1 MAKGGRFL
9 DRKYEEVREMRNA
22 ESVLAVIRQRGE
34 RQLPLDDVYRQLF
47 NPALY
52 REAYGKIYRNQGA
65 MTKGVTGETADGMS
79 ERKIA
84 HIIELL
90 RYERYRWN
98 PARRVYIEKKDSKK
112 KRPLGI
118 PTWSDKLLQEVI
130 RTILN
135 AYYEPQFSDSSH
147 GFRPGRGC
155 HTALQKIDR
164 TWKGTTW
171 FIEGDISGCFDHTDH
186 ARLMGFLREKIV
198 DNRFTLLIERL
209 LKAGYL
215 EEWKHH
221 ATLSGT
227 PQGGIVSP
235 ILANIYLDRLDQ
247 FVERTLVPMYD
258 RGEKRVHN
266 NVYNTLASR
275 RFKLRRKGEGEEADA
290 VLREM
295 RKLPSYEP
303 NDPNY
308 RRLRYVRY
316 ADDFLLGFTGPRAE
330 AEEIKQK
337 LSAFLRHELKLTLSA
352 EKTLITHG
360 LTDAARFLG
369 YEVKTTL
376 HGGRTFG
383 RNRQRQSGTISL
395 LVPRDVITAK
405 MRNYSRNGKLLHRA
419 ELLNNSTF
427 DIITQ
432 YQQTYRGLAQYYV
445 LAHNRAKRFGP
456 LKWYMETSLT
466 KTLASKQKISVQQ
479 VYTRYRATIINE
491 HGSYKGL
498 KAVVNREGK
507 APLVAYWGGISCARV
522 KNIGLVVMHDQ
533 PAQLRNTHSELVQ
546 RLLADT
552 CEICGSQGNV
562 EVHHTNKLRNL
573 QAQGKRELPYWKQVM
588 ITRQRRTLVLCKK
601 CHTDMHAGRLDGKP
615 DTGNGRAG

>member
-1 MAKGGRFL
+1 
-9 DRKYEEVREMRNA
+9 MRNA

-34 RQLPLDDVYRQLF
+34 RQVPLDDVYRQLF

-52 REAYGKIYRNQGA
+52 REAYGKIYRNHGA
-65 MTKGVTGETADGMS
+65 MTKGVTSETADGMS

-84 HIIELL
+84 QIIELL
-90 RYERYRWN
+90 RHERYRWN
-98 PARRVYIEKKDSKK
+98 PARRVFIEKKDAKK

-135 AYYEPQFSDSSH
+135 AYYEPQFSERSH

-171 FIEGDISGCFDHTDH
+171 FIEGDISGCFDYINH

-198 DNRFTLLIERL
+198 DNRFTLLIESL

-215 EEWKHH
+215 EEWKYN

-247 FVERTLVPMYD
+247 FVERTLVPMYN
-258 RGEKRVHN
+258 RAGRRTHN

-275 RFKLRRKGEGEEADA
+275 RLKLRRKGKREEADT
-290 VLREM
+290 VLREL
-295 RKLPSYEP
+295 RKLPSHDP

-337 LSAFLRHELKLTLSA
+337 LSAFLRNELELTLSA

-383 RNRQRQSGTISL
+383 RYRQRQSGTISL

-405 MRNYSRNGKLLHRA
+405 MRDYSRNGKPLHRA
-419 ELLNNSTF
+419 ELLNNSVF

-432 YQQTYRGLAQYYV
+432 YQQTYRGLAQYYA
-445 LAHNRAKRFGP
+445 LAHNRSKRFGP
-456 LKWYMETSLT
+456 LKWFMETSLT

-479 VYTRYRATIINE
+479 VYTRYRATIVNE

-498 KAVVNREGK
+498 KVVVNREGK
-507 APLVAYWGGISCARV
+507 ASLVAYWGGISCARV
-522 KNIGLVVMHDQ
+522 KNLGSVVMDDQ

-546 RLLADT
+546 RLLAET
-552 CEICGSQGNV
+552 CEICGSQGDV
-562 EVHHTNKLRNL
+562 EVHHINKLRNL
-573 QAQGKRELPYWKQVM
+573 QAQGKRALPYWKQVM
-588 ITRQRRTLVLCKK
+588 ITRRRKTLVLCKK
-601 CHTDMHAGRLDGKP
+601 CHTDLHAGRLDGKP
-615 DTGNGRAG
+615 DTGNWRAG

>member
-9 DRKYEEVREMRNA
+9 DGEHEEVREMRNA

-52 REAYGKIYRNQGA
+52 RKAYGKIYRNHGA
-65 MTKGVTGETADGMS
+65 MTKGVTSETADGMS

-84 HIIELL
+84 QIIELL
-90 RYERYRWN
+90 RHERYRWN

-135 AYYEPQFSDSSH
+135 AYYEPQFSESSH

-155 HTALQKIDR
+155 HTALWKIDR

-171 FIEGDISGCFDHTDH
+171 FIEGDISGCFDHIDH
-186 ARLMGFLREKIV
+186 ARLMDILREKIV
-198 DNRFTLLIERL
+198 DNRFTLLIEAL

-215 EEWKHH
+215 EEWSHN

-235 ILANIYLDRLDQ
+235 ILANVYLDRLDQ
-247 FVERTLVPMYD
+247 FVARTLVPMYN
-258 RGEKRVHN
+258 RGEKRTHN
-266 NVYNTLASR
+266 RVYNMLAAR
-275 RFKLRRKGEGEEADA
+275 RLKRRRKGKEEEAEA
-290 VLREM
+290 ILREM
-295 RKLPSYEP
+295 RKLPAL
-303 NDPNY
+303 DPDDPHY
-308 RRLRYVRY
+308 RRLRYIRY

-337 LSAFLRHELKLTLSA
+337 LSEFLGTELELTLSD
-352 EKTLITHG
+352 EKTRITHA

-376 HGGRTFG
+376 HDGRAFG
-383 RNRQRQSGTISL
+383 QNRQRQSGTISL
-395 LVPRDVITAK
+395 LVPRDVITVK
-405 MRNYSRNGKLLHRA
+405 MRDYCRKGKPLHRA
-419 ELLNNSTF
+419 ELLNNSVF

-432 YQQTYRGLAQYYV
+432 YQQVYRGLAQYYA
-445 LAHNRAKRFGP
+445 LAHNRSKRFGP
-456 LKWYMETSLT
+456 LKWVMETSLT
-466 KTLASKQKISVQQ
+466 KTLASKQKISVQK
-479 VYTRYRATIINE
+479 VYNRYRATIVNE
-491 HGSYKGL
+491 HGTYKGL
-498 KAVVNREGK
+498 KAVVKREGK
-507 APLVAYWGGISCARV
+507 EPLVAYWGGISCARV
-522 KNIGLVVMHDQ
+522 RNIALVVMNDR
-533 PAQLRNTHSELVQ
+533 PAQLRNTHSELIQ
-546 RLLADT
+546 RLLAET
-552 CEICGSQGNV
+552 CEHCGSQGDV
-562 EVHHTNKLRNL
+562 EVHHINKLRNL
-573 QAQGKRELPYWKQVM
+573 QAQGKRELPPWKQVM
-588 ITRQRRTLVLCKK
+588 ITRQRKTLVLCKK
-601 CHTDMHAGRLDGKP
+601 CHTELHAGRLNGKP
-615 DTGNGRAG
+615 DMRNGRAG

>member
-1 MAKGGRFL
+1 
-9 DRKYEEVREMRNA
+9 MRNA

-52 REAYGKIYRNQGA
+52 REAYGKIYRNHGA
-65 MTKGVTGETADGMS
+65 MTKGVTSETADGMS

-84 HIIELL
+84 QIIELL
-90 RYERYRWN
+90 RHERYRWN
-98 PARRVYIEKKDSKK
+98 PARRVFIEKKGAKK

-135 AYYEPQFSDSSH
+135 AYYEPQFSELSH

-171 FIEGDISGCFDHTDH
+171 FIEGDISGCFDHIDH
-186 ARLMGFLREKIV
+186 VRLMGFLREKIV
-198 DNRFTLLIERL
+198 DNRFTLLIESL

-215 EEWKHH
+215 EEWKYN

-247 FVERTLVPMYD
+247 FVERTLVPMYN
-258 RGEKRVHN
+258 RAGRRTHN

-275 RFKLRRKGEGEEADA
+275 RLKLRRKGKREEADT
-290 VLREM
+290 VLREL
-295 RKLPSYEP
+295 RKLPSHDP

-337 LSAFLRHELKLTLSA
+337 LSEFLRNELELTLSA

-383 RNRQRQSGTISL
+383 RYRQRQSGTISL
-395 LVPRDVITAK
+395 RVPRDVITAK
-405 MRNYSRNGKLLHRA
+405 MRDYSCKRRNASGQCA
-419 ELLNNSTF
+419 GIN
-427 DIITQ
+427 
-432 YQQTYRGLAQYYV
+432 V
-445 LAHNRAKRFGP
+445 LRRPTPFF
-456 LKWYMETSLT
+456 
-466 KTLASKQKISVQQ
+466 
-479 VYTRYRATIINE
+479 RYRPRFRPIF
-491 HGSYKGL
+491 
-498 KAVVNREGK
+498 R
-507 APLVAYWGGISCARV
+507 AP
-522 KNIGLVVMHDQ
+522 
-533 PAQLRNTHSELVQ
+533 
-546 RLLADT
+546 
-552 CEICGSQGNV
+552 
-562 EVHHTNKLRNL
+562 
-573 QAQGKRELPYWKQVM
+573 
-588 ITRQRRTLVLCKK
+588 
-601 CHTDMHAGRLDGKP
+601 
-615 DTGNGRAG
+615 